1 MRLPTL
7 AKLTPEQTAVFMN
20 APLSSILVVGPP
32 GTGKTSCALWKARI
46 VSSSPYSR
54 NVIVVTRNR
63 LLAALASHISQDH
76 GGAPVESSTM
86 HKVLAKDFHARS
98 FGSPIP
104 KVEEYVYDWDQII
117 TMYDAAGAQPTVDHL
132 IVDEGQNLPIKFFVW
147 ARRFLA
153 KEMSVFADED
163 QTTDVGGSKLAEFK
177 QAGYTGT
184 VPLTQNHRNSQ
195 EIADLVACFHVKGRI
210 PAAPAQRGKG
220 SDVPQLLAVSSW
232 QELAVKVMTR
242 LQNQAVPIGVILYKQ
257 RHINEFHAVLMKLAP
272 ADARVDSYTS
282 ESPRGVERAIMMREK
297 GITVI
302 SGESATGL
310 EFNVVY
316 LQDLDRSLPMTVDV
330 DYRRLYMLC
339 SRARDSLILVNGPTP
354 LTPAQLAALPPP
366 PILDR

>member
-7 AKLTPEQTAVFMN
+7 AKLTPEQTSVFMN
-20 APLSSILVVGPP
+20 APLSSILVIGPP

-46 VSSSPYSR
+46 VSSPPYGL

-86 HKVLAKDFHARS
+86 HKLLAKDFHARS
-98 FGSPIP
+98 FGASIP
-104 KVEEYVYDWDQII
+104 KVEEYVYNWDQII
-117 TMYDAAGAQPTVDHL
+117 AMYDAAGAEPTVDHL

-177 QAGYTGT
+177 MVGYTSAI
-184 VPLTQNHRNSQ
+184 PLTQNHRNRQ
-195 EIADLVACFHVKGRI
+195 EIADLVSCFHVKGVV
-210 PAAPAQRGKG
+210 PPAPAQRGK
-220 SDVPQLLAVSSW
+220 SNDVPQLVGVSTWQDLAT
-232 QELAVKVMTR
+232 KVATR
-242 LQNQAVPIGVILYKQ
+242 LQNQGVPIGVILYKQ
-257 RHINEFHAVLMKLAP
+257 RHITEVHGLLKKLLP
-272 ADARVDSYTS
+272 DARVDSYTS
-282 ESPRGVERAIMMREK
+282 EAPRGIEQAIMMREK

-310 EFNVVY
+310 EFDVVY
-316 LQDLDRSLPMTVDV
+316 LQDLGRSLPMTQEVDF
-330 DYRRLYMLC
+330 RRLYMLC
-339 SRARDSLILVNGPTP
+339 SRARDTLILVNGPTP
-354 LTPAQLAALPPP
+354 LTPAQLAALPSPP
-366 PILDR
+366 VLDR